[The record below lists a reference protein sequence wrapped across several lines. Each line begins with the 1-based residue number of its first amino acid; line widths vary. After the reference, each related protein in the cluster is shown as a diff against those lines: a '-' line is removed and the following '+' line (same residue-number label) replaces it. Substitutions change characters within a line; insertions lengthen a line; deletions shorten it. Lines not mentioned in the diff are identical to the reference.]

1 MKRAI
6 AFLKSF
12 YRNDINTT
20 YCQVIELE
28 ENNEVEMTRQLL
40 IATQNALK
48 ACSIEFEEGYQV
60 IEDILQSF

>member
-12 YRNDINTT
+12 YRNDINT

-40 IATQNALK
+40 IATRNALK
-48 ACSIEFEEGYQV
+48 ACSIEFKEGYQV